1 MKEKSLLAEKFFDRG
16 KIIALCLLKMKSYN
30 ETNASVETINIY
42 ISKSGGKT

>member
-1 MKEKSLLAEKFFDRG
+1 MEEKSLLAEKFFDRG

-30 ETNASVETINIY
+30 RTDASVETINIY